1 MNDLVAALSRY
12 GVLLVFANVL
22 FEQLGVPIP
31 AVPTLVLAGALA
43 ADGKLSLASL
53 VIVSVVASL
62 LGDFVWYLL
71 GRRYG
76 YRILRTLCRLS
87 LSPESC
93 VRQTESVFDRWGLS
107 TLLVAKFV
115 PGLSTVAPPL
125 AGSGRVRIVPFLS
138 VSATGAF
145 LWAVLASG
153 LGWLFH
159 GTVNDVVGA
168 LATLGGGAL
177 AVLGG
182 TFLVF
187 LGIKWYQ
194 RRRFFKQLRMA
205 RIPVQDLRSLM
216 EGGSDPLVIDV
227 RSAGARAQDPWRI
240 PRAVVLDP
248 DDLERQ
254 IPLLSTEREIVLYCT

>member
-1 MNDLVAALSRY
+1 MNELVAALSRY

-22 FEQLGVPIP
+22 VEQLGAPVPAI
-31 AVPTLVLAGALA
+31 PTLVLAGALA
-43 ADGKLSLASL
+43 ADGRLSLAGL
-53 VIVSVVASL
+53 VLVSVVASL
-62 LGDFVWYLL
+62 LGDSVWYLL
-71 GRRYG
+71 GRRHG
-76 YRILRTLCRLS
+76 YRVLRMLCRLS

-93 VRQTESVFDRWGLS
+93 VRQTESVFDRWGLL

-125 AGSGRVRIVPFLS
+125 AGSGRVGIVPFLS
-138 VSATGAF
+138 VSAAGAF
-145 LWAVLASG
+145 LWAAFASG

-159 GTVNDVVGA
+159 GTVNEVVGA

-182 TFLVF
+182 AFLLF
-187 LGIKWYQ
+187 LGVKWRQ

-205 RIPVQDLRSLM
+205 RIPVGDLRRLM
-216 EGGSDPLVIDV
+216 EGGGEPLVIDV
-227 RSAGARAQDPWRI
+227 RSAGARARDPWRI